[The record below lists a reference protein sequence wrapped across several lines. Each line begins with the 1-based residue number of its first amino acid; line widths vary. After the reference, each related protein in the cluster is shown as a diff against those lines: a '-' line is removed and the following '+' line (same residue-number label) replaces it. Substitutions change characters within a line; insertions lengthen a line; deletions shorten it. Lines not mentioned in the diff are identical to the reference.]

1 MRANQTPLAPD
12 ELSARRAKYQI
23 IARLLEDMYGYP
35 EWRQHLAPV
44 DELVCTILSQN
55 TSDTNRDRGYAALCE
70 RFPTWEAVRDAPVD
84 EVIDAIRPAGLAN
97 QKGPR
102 IQAALR
108 YLSEQNGAIT
118 LDFLND
124 LPLEDAKAWLT
135 GINGIGPKTAA
146 IILLFA
152 FNRPAFP
159 VDTHVHRVTRR
170 LGLIGPKTTAER
182 AHVELEAIVPP
193 EDYYPAHLNLI
204 RHGREICHARRP
216 RCEICPLAPH
226 CDYFQEQR
234 RTANSG
240 GERPHPAQ
248 PH

>member
-1 MRANQTPLAPD
+1 MAPNQTTLDADTLAF
-12 ELSARRAKYQI
+12 RRKKYQI
-23 IARLLEDMYGYP
+23 IARILEQTYGYP

-44 DELVCTILSQN
+44 EELVCTILSQN
-55 TSDTNRDRGYAALCE
+55 TSDTNRDRGYTALCE
-70 RFPTWEAVRDAPVD
+70 RFPTWEDVRDAPL
-84 EVIDAIRPAGLAN
+84 EAVIDAIRPAGLAN
-97 QKGPR
+97 QKAPR

-108 YLSEQNGAIT
+108 YVTEQQGAIT

-135 GINGIGPKTAA
+135 GIHGIGPKTAA

-159 VDTHVHRVTRR
+159 VDTHVHRVTGR

-193 EDYYPAHLNLI
+193 EDYYPAHLNFI

-216 RCEICPLAPH
+216 RCEICPLAAH
-226 CDYFQEQR
+226 CDYYQGQLK
-234 RTANSG
+234 AAKSS
-240 GERPHPAQ
+240 
-248 PH
+248 

>member
-1 MRANQTPLAPD
+1 MPSNQSPLDP
-12 ELSARRAKYQI
+12 ETLSVRREKYQI
-23 IARLLEDMYGYP
+23 IARILADTYGYP
-35 EWRQHLAPV
+35 TWRQHLAPV

-55 TSDTNRDRGYAALCE
+55 TSDTNRDRAYTALCA
-70 RFPTWEAVRDAPVD
+70 RFPTWDAVRDAPL
-84 EVIDAIRPAGLAN
+84 EAVIDAIRPAGLAN
-97 QKGPR
+97 QKAPR

-108 YLSEQNGAIT
+108 YLTEQQGTIT

-124 LPLEDAKAWLT
+124 MSLDEARAWLT

-182 AHVELEAIVPP
+182 AHAELEAIIPP

-204 RHGREICHARRP
+204 RHGREICHARNP
-216 RCEICPLAPH
+216 RCAICPLAPH
-226 CDYFQEQR
+226 CDYYQGQR
-234 RTANSG
+234 QAAKSS
-240 GERPHPAQ
+240 
-248 PH
+248 